1 MRLLYL
7 AAIAVLAYLTPSQA
21 QRIATVV
28 VYVTVP
34 PSSTT
39 DAAIVPQSA
48 SIDHQQQEDQ
58 STLSSLSS
66 KSEATTSTSW
76 SSPTPTSH
84 VEHKAT
90 SSHIYPEVTAA
101 ASTAS
106 TYYEPGQSRG
116 GVDTEEGAS
125 GSDAAAFRL
134 SKGGLAAILIVVIM
148 VSLFGS
154 EYDDPYAS
162 RLILTHQTVAS
173 IVLFIVAKRRQWT
186 MRQTLTR
193 ASRRLTGR
201 FTQPKTPQ
209 TASTA
214 NRRSRR
220 TGIRMGSP
228 PRPGVKAVYPPGH
241 KRGLVVDVKDPEKG
255 PQPLDGRAPT
265 NTRPR
270 ENTWIQRLWGDG
282 WK

>member
-7 AAIAVLAYLTPSQA
+7 AAIAALAYVTPSQA

-34 PSSTT
+34 PSSTSA
-39 DAAIVPQSA
+39 AAIIPQSA
-48 SIDHQQQEDQ
+48 SVEDQQQEDQ

-66 KSEATTSTSW
+66 KITTSTSS
-76 SSPTPTSH
+76 SSPSPTSH
-84 VEHKAT
+84 VEHVAT
-90 SSHIYPEVTAA
+90 SSQTYPEVTAA

-106 TYYEPGQSRG
+106 TYYEPGQSG
-116 GVDTEEGAS
+116 GGGIDTEEGAS

-134 SKGGLAAILIVVIM
+134 SKGGLAAILIVVIL

-154 EYDDPYAS
+154 KYHSLHAPIF
-162 RLILTHQTVAS
+162 ILTRHTVAS

-209 TASTA
+209 TASAA
-214 NRRSRR
+214 NRSSRR

-270 ENTWIQRLWGDG
+270 ENTWIQKLWGDG

>member
-1 MRLLYL
+1 MRLLCL
-7 AAIAVLAYLTPSQA
+7 AAIAALASVTPSQA

-34 PSSTT
+34 PSSTS
-39 DAAIVPQSA
+39 AVAIAPQSA
-48 SIDHQQQEDQ
+48 SVEDQQQDDR
-58 STLSSLSS
+58 STLSPLSTQV
-66 KSEATTSTSW
+66 TTSTSTN
-76 SSPTPTSH
+76 SPSPTSH
-84 VEHKAT
+84 VEHVAT
-90 SSHIYPEVTAA
+90 SSQTLPEVTAA

-106 TYYEPGQSRG
+106 TYYEPGQSG
-116 GVDTEEGAS
+116 GGGIDTEEGAS

-134 SKGGLAAILIVVIM
+134 SKGGLAAILIVVIL

-154 EYDDPYAS
+154 KYDGLYTLK
-162 RLILTHQTVAS
+162 LILTQKTVAS
-173 IVLFIVAKRRQWT
+173 IILFIVAKRRQWT

-209 TASTA
+209 TASAA

>member
-1 MRLLYL
+1 MRLLCL
-7 AAIAVLAYLTPSQA
+7 AAIAAFAYLTPSQA

-28 VYVTVP
+28 VYVTAP
-34 PSSTT
+34 PSSTSA
-39 DAAIVPQSA
+39 AAIIPQSA
-48 SIDHQQQEDQ
+48 SVEDQQRDGQ
-58 STLSSLSS
+58 STLSPSS
-66 KSEATTSTSW
+66 SEVTTSTLS
-76 SSPTPTSH
+76 SSPSPTSQVVH
-84 VEHKAT
+84 EVT
-90 SSHIYPEVTAA
+90 SSQTYPEVTV
-101 ASTAS
+101 ASNTAS
-106 TYYEPGQSRG
+106 TYYEPGQSG
-116 GVDTEEGAS
+116 GGIDTEEGAS

-134 SKGGLAAILIVVIM
+134 SKGGLAAILIVVIL

-154 EYDDPYAS
+154 KYDDPCAS
-162 RLILTHQTVAS
+162 RLVLTHHTVAS

-193 ASRRLTGR
+193 ASRRVTGR

-209 TASTA
+209 TASAA

>member
-1 MRLLYL
+1 MRLLCL
-7 AAIAVLAYLTPSQA
+7 AAIAALASVTPSQA

-34 PSSTT
+34 PSSTS
-39 DAAIVPQSA
+39 AVAIAPQSA
-48 SIDHQQQEDQ
+48 SVEDQQQDDR
-58 STLSSLSS
+58 STLSPLSTQV
-66 KSEATTSTSW
+66 TTSTSTN
-76 SSPTPTSH
+76 SPSPTSH
-84 VEHKAT
+84 VEHGAT
-90 SSHIYPEVTAA
+90 SSQTLPEVTAA

-106 TYYEPGQSRG
+106 TYYEPGQSG
-116 GVDTEEGAS
+116 GGGIDTEEGAS

-134 SKGGLAAILIVVIM
+134 SKGGLAAILIVVIL
-148 VSLFGS
+148 VSLFG
-154 EYDDPYAS
+154 
-162 RLILTHQTVAS
+162 IAS
-173 IVLFIVAKRRQWT
+173 IILFIVAKRRQWT

-209 TASTA
+209 TVSAA

>member
-7 AAIAVLAYLTPSQA
+7 AAFAALAYLTPSQA

-34 PSSTT
+34 PSSTPA
-39 DAAIVPQSA
+39 AAIVPQA
-48 SIDHQQQEDQ
+48 ANTELQQQEDQ
-58 STLSSLSS
+58 STPSPLS
-66 KSEATTSTSW
+66 SEATTSTSS

-84 VEHKAT
+84 VEHQAT
-90 SSHIYPEVTAA
+90 SSQTYPEVTAA

-106 TYYEPGQSRG
+106 TYYEPGQSG
-116 GVDTEEGAS
+116 GGGIDTEEGAS

-134 SKGGLAAILIVVIM
+134 SKGGLAAILIVVIL

-154 EYDDPYAS
+154 KYDGSHSS
-162 RLILTHQTVAS
+162 RLTLTHQTVAS

-209 TASTA
+209 TASAA

-241 KRGLVVDVKDPEKG
+241 KRGLVIDVKDPEKG

>member
-1 MRLLYL
+1 MRSLHL
-7 AAIAVLAYLTPSQA
+7 AAIAALAYLTPSQA

-34 PSSTT
+34 PSSTSA
-39 DAAIVPQSA
+39 AAIVPQSA
-48 SIDHQQQEDQ
+48 SVEDQQQDDQ
-58 STLSSLSS
+58 STLSPLSS
-66 KSEATTSTSW
+66 EFTTSTS
-76 SSPTPTSH
+76 STSPSPTSH
-84 VEHKAT
+84 VVHEAT
-90 SSHIYPEVTAA
+90 SSQTYPQVTAA

-106 TYYEPGQSRG
+106 TYYEPGQPG
-116 GVDTEEGAS
+116 GGGIDTEGGAS

-134 SKGGLAAILIVVIM
+134 SKGGLAAILIVVIL

-154 EYDDPYAS
+154 KYDGPFAS
-162 RLILTHQTVAS
+162 RLILMRHTVAS

-209 TASTA
+209 TASAA

-270 ENTWIQRLWGDG
+270 ENTWIQKLWGDG

>member
-7 AAIAVLAYLTPSQA
+7 AAIAALAYVTPSQA

-34 PSSTT
+34 PSSTSA
-39 DAAIVPQSA
+39 AAIIPQAA
-48 SIDHQQQEDQ
+48 SVEDQQRDGQ
-58 STLSSLSS
+58 STLSPSS
-66 KSEATTSTSW
+66 SEVTSSTS
-76 SSPTPTSH
+76 SSSLSPTPQIVH
-84 VEHKAT
+84 EAT
-90 SSHIYPEVTAA
+90 SSQTYPEVAA
-101 ASTAS
+101 ASSTAS
-106 TYYEPGQSRG
+106 AYYEPGQSG
-116 GVDTEEGAS
+116 GGGIDTEEGAS

-134 SKGGLAAILIVVIM
+134 SKGGLAAILIVVIL

-154 EYDDPYAS
+154 KYGYPYAS
-162 RLILTHQTVAS
+162 EAILTHHTVAS
-173 IVLFIVAKRRQWT
+173 IILFIVAKRRQWT

-209 TASTA
+209 TASAA

>member
-1 MRLLYL
+1 MRLLSL
-7 AAIAVLAYLTPSQA
+7 AAIAALAHLTPSQA

-34 PSSTT
+34 PSSTP
-39 DAAIVPQSA
+39 AAAVVPQAA
-48 SIDHQQQEDQ
+48 STELQQENDQ
-58 STLSSLSS
+58 SKLSTLSS
-66 KSEATTSTSW
+66 EVTTSAS
-76 SSPTPTSH
+76 SRLPSPTSQVVH
-84 VEHKAT
+84 EAT
-90 SSHIYPEVTAA
+90 SSQTYPAVTAT
-101 ASTAS
+101 ASSAS
-106 TYYEPGQSRG
+106 TYYEPDQPG
-116 GVDTEEGAS
+116 GPGIDTESGAS

-134 SKGGLAAILIVVIM
+134 SKGGLAAILIIVIL
-148 VSLFGS
+148 VSLFG
-154 EYDDPYAS
+154 
-162 RLILTHQTVAS
+162 IAS

-201 FTQPKTPQ
+201 FTRPQ
-209 TASTA
+209 TPHTASAA

-255 PQPLDGRAPT
+255 PQPLDGKAPK

-270 ENTWIQRLWGDG
+270 ENTWIQRMWGDG

>member
-1 MRLLYL
+1 MRLLCF
-7 AAIAVLAYLTPSQA
+7 AAIAALAYVTRSRA
-21 QRIATVV
+21 QGVATVV

-34 PSSTT
+34 PSSPPTF
-39 DAAIVPQSA
+39 AAIIPQAA
-48 SIDHQQQEDQ
+48 STELQQQDDQ
-58 STLSSLSS
+58 PTPSPSSSHVTS
-66 KSEATTSTSW
+66 STS
-76 SSPTPTSH
+76 SHTPSPTSQPIH
-84 VEHKAT
+84 EAT
-90 SSHIYPEVTAA
+90 SSQTYPSVTAA
-101 ASTAS
+101 SSTAS
-106 TYYEPGQSRG
+106 ADYEPGSPG
-116 GVDTEEGAS
+116 GGQVDTAGGAS

-134 SKGGLAAILIVVIM
+134 SKGGLAAILIVVIL

-154 EYDDPYAS
+154 KCDAPHRKDA
-162 RLILTHQTVAS
+162 LICHTVTS

-193 ASRRLTGR
+193 VSRRLTGR
-201 FTQPKTPQ
+201 FGQPKTPQ
-209 TASTA
+209 TASA
-214 NRRSRR
+214 VNRSSRR

-255 PQPLDGRAPT
+255 PQPLDGKAPK